1 MGVVGIRF
9 RAVEFSVYHFVH
21 DDFLVRVFTM
31 VTYYFVD
38 TRNNAW
44 FTCLFAF

>member
-21 DDFLVRVFTM
+21 DDFFGEGF
-31 VTYYFVD
+31 YHGYI
-38 TRNNAW
+38 
-44 FTCLFAF
+44 LFC